1 MKSNPYAAN
10 PRAAN
15 PFVSLDVACPVK
27 LFALTQPDPRVDSL
41 LSLVRGKTPRQIV
54 ELTQRRL
61 ITLDKLERIRQD
73 LNHNRPHTNIN
84 RLISASVGHAISI
97 IKGEE

>member
-1 MKSNPYAAN
+1 MKSNTHIPSN
-10 PRAAN
+10 PHI
-15 PFVSLDVACPVK
+15 SLEVVCPVK
-27 LFALTQPDPRVDSL
+27 LFNLTQPDPRIDEL
-41 LSLVRGKTPRQIV
+41 LPLVRGKTPRQIV
-54 ELTQRRL
+54 ELVQRRL

-84 RLISASVGHAISI
+84 RLISASIGHAISI

>member
-1 MKSNPYAAN
+1 M
-10 PRAAN
+10 
-15 PFVSLDVACPVK
+15 K
-27 LFALTQPDPRVDSL
+27 LFNLTQPDPRIDEL
-41 LSLVRGKTPRQIV
+41 LPLVRGKTPRQIV
-54 ELTQRRL
+54 ELVQRRL

-84 RLISASVGHAISI
+84 RLISASIGHAISI